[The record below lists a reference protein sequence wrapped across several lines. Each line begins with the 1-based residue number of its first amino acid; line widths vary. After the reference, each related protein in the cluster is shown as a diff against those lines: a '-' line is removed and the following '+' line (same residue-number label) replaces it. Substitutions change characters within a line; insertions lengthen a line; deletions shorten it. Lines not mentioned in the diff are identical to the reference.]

1 MRSSITEMDPDTGR
15 RRRGSGLSKKG
26 EKVMHPERPHSE
38 PSARPF
44 VKTLRY
50 ARSLATWEAEGMCE
64 ALKRWLLGWDDAE
77 GGTR

>member
-1 MRSSITEMDPDTGR
+1 
-15 RRRGSGLSKKG
+15 
-26 EKVMHPERPHSE
+26 MHPERPHSE